1 MTFIIH
7 RGANEIGGSC
17 VEVCTEKTR
26 IILDIGM
33 PLMNKDGST
42 FNSSEIKDLS
52 VDEMIKEKILPD
64 IPALYKKTRDKE
76 TAIIISHSH
85 QDHYGL
91 IDFVD
96 NDIPVYL
103 GKASHKLIEL
113 TAVFGGRKPVIKNPI
128 YITSYEMFTFGD
140 VEITPYFMDHAC
152 CDAYAFLL
160 CGGGK
165 TLFYSGDFR
174 GHGRKLKSFYKF
186 LHIAPKNV
194 DYMLMEG
201 TSISRS
207 NKRFETEEQLEEQFI
222 KTFNDTKGINFVYV
236 SGQNIDRLVTI
247 FRACRRCGKL
257 FVIDFYIANV
267 LFELSEL
274 GYGVPYPSAN
284 FPEVKVF
291 NPNLLTKRIQHFN
304 RNDLIDRFAQFN
316 IDYEEINQQKENIV
330 MTIRSSMAHEIKQIK
345 KLKGSTLIY
354 SMWEGYKDSSS
365 TKRFLNN
372 IVKNGVTINTI
383 HTSGHADNYTL
394 KKMYNAVLPKMLIPI
409 HTVDADKYQELF
421 NEVVVNQVIDGETIG
436 NESNDVSLLAA
447 LEEIGKA
454 YEKSGILPKSEN
466 DKIMDTVQQYLNIVC
481 EKLKINEVQAV
492 LFGNMINIFDGYEI
506 ALKSVADFIGCK
518 PIKLINYID
527 ELKNLDDKK
536 LIKIINYTEPEEWQ
550 NVMTFHID
558 INTLTALK
566 DNKTPD
572 TKKGDKNIIRFPK
585 K

>member
-1 MTFIIH
+1 
-7 RGANEIGGSC
+7 
-17 VEVCTEKTR
+17 
-26 IILDIGM
+26 
-33 PLMNKDGST
+33 MNKDGSS
-42 FNSSEIKDLS
+42 FDSSVIKDLS
-52 VDEMIKEKILPD
+52 IDEMIKEKILPN
-64 IPALYKKTRDKE
+64 IPALYNKTRDKE

-113 TAVFGGRKPVIKNPI
+113 TAVFGGRKPVIKKPI
-128 YITSYEMFTFGD
+128 YITSYEIFTFGD
-140 VEITPYFMDHAC
+140 IEITPYFMDHAC

-160 CGGGK
+160 KGEGK
-165 TLFYSGDFR
+165 TIFYSGDFR
-174 GHGRKLKSFYKF
+174 GHGRKWRSFNKF

-222 KTFNDTKGINFVYV
+222 KTFKDTKGINFVYV

-267 LFELSEL
+267 LYELAKL
-274 GYGVPYPSAN
+274 DYRVPYPSKN
-284 FPEVKVF
+284 FPEVKVY
-291 NPNLLTKRIQHFN
+291 NPSLLTKRIQNFN

-316 IDYEEINQQKENIV
+316 IDYEEINEQAKNIV
-330 MTIRSSMAHEIKQIK
+330 MTIRSSMAHEIKKIK
-345 KLKGSTLIY
+345 KLKGATLIY
-354 SMWEGYKDSSS
+354 SMWEGYKDNSY
-365 TKRFLNN
+365 TKKFLND
-372 IVKNGVTINTI
+372 IVKSGATINTI

-421 NEVVVNQVIDGETIG
+421 IEAVVNQVIDGETIG
-436 NESNDVSLLAA
+436 NENKDTSLLTA
-447 LEEIGKA
+447 LEEIGKV
-454 YEKSGILPKSEN
+454 YEKSGILPKTEN
-466 DKIMDTVQQYLNIVC
+466 DKILDTVQQYLNIIC
-481 EKLKINEVQAV
+481 NKLKINEVQAV
-492 LFGNMINIFDGYEI
+492 LFGNMVNIFDGYEI
-506 ALKSVADFIGCK
+506 PLKSIADFIGCK

-527 ELKNLDDKK
+527 DLKILDDKK
-536 LIKIINYTEPEEWQ
+536 LIKINNYTEPEEWQ
-550 NVMTFHID
+550 NIMTFNIA
-558 INTLTALK
+558 INTLTDLK
-566 DNKTPD
+566 DNKVPD
-572 TKKGDKNIIRFPK
+572 TEKENKKIIRFPK